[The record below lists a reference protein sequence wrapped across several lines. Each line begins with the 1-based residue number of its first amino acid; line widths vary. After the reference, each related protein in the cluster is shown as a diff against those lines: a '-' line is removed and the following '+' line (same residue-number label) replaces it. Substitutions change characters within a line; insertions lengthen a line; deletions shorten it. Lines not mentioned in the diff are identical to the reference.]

1 MASGSS
7 RDWRRRQKPPRKPP
21 GGSGRA
27 GRTRAA
33 PTAQAPHPG
42 EARRAEVAL
51 VWLEPRGE
59 FVRRGAGVMS
69 SRLGA
74 GPAVSF
80 PVWPLCFRGSA
91 VEPAGLAFVPS
102 SPLVLSAPL
111 AGPTPL
117 GQSYLCPF
125 LPTPPLPVPPHLG
138 VSASPPHCHSFLFF
152 LHNPMPPISIVLSF
166 LLPLEP
172 LSRQGFQNGEDEG
185 SGVVTCPR
193 KIGRHTFPKKSPASF
208 GLR

>member
-1 MASGSS
+1 MTEREGVLRPGDGSTAPRGPTTQSWGGVSEALASGSS
-7 RDWRRRQKPPRKPP
+7 RDARRRQKPPRKPP

-27 GRTRAA
+27 GRSRAA
-33 PTAQAPHPG
+33 RTAQAPHPG

-59 FVRRGAGVMS
+59 FVRRGEGVMS

-80 PVWPLCFRGSA
+80 PLRPLCFRGSA

-102 SPLVLSAPL
+102 SPLVLSEPL

-117 GQSYLCPF
+117 GQSYLCPSF
-125 LPTPPLPVPPHLG
+125 SPLLRCRCLPTLESARRHIAIRFYSFHITQCLPY
-138 VSASPPHCHSFLFF
+138 
-152 LHNPMPPISIVLSF
+152 
-166 LLPLEP
+166 P
-172 LSRQGFQNGEDEG
+172 LSSLF
-185 SGVVTCPR
+185 S
-193 KIGRHTFPKKSPASF
+193 S
-208 GLR
+208 L